1 MTSGVISIASVASF
15 FVGLKP
21 FRPIRTIAELWDVG
35 KEGDSDPGEI
45 DATRVNQYQTGQSE
59 PPSAHGLVCTP
70 SASDGH
76 PTPGVGR
83 GDSSSASYPA
93 DDVHQARSHRALEEG
108 NDCVDVKKRDRCQ
121 YLKCRS
127 ISK

>member
-21 FRPIRTIAELWDVG
+21 FRPIRTIAGLWDVG

-76 PTPGVGR
+76 PTPGGGGEGR
-83 GDSSSASYPA
+83 
-93 DDVHQARSHRALEEG
+93 LELCLLPG
-108 NDCVDVKKRDRCQ
+108 RR
-121 YLKCRS
+121 RPS
-127 ISK
+127 GPIT